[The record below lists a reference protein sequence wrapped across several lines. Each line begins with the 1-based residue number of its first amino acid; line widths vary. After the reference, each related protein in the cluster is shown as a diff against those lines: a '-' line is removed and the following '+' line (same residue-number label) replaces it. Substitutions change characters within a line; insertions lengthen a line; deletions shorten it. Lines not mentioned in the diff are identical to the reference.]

1 MATNMNNQKVKI
13 INMVNAQQY
22 LDQNYPKEKRINVT
36 ELSIKKEN
44 LEGHLD
50 LTDFENLQVLDCSIN
65 RLTSIDLSNCKSL
78 QSVSCHD
85 NQLTSIDF
93 LKKLP
98 NPDNVTYLNTT
109 FPITLCESKLLANKE
124 FIDIV
129 IKIKV
134 SWNSLQ
140 KLTSLRKE
148 KKISSDSAFLEILKM
163 LKAEREQTNRKTA
176 QLEEQT
182 QEYTIFDAAEENEVE
197 IIQELI
203 ENKVNINGTDEQG
216 NAALHFSVMKGRLEV
231 TRKLLELGA
240 KVDIK
245 NEDGETPL
253 HLAMKLE
260 EGATKISTILLEKG
274 ASPNVKDELGNTALH
289 YAAQNGN
296 LELLKILFEHEGD
309 INATNNFNWSVLHSA
324 ASAIVE
330 GIEN

>member
-1 MATNMNNQKVKI
+1 
-13 INMVNAQQY
+13 
-22 LDQNYPKEKRINVT
+22 
-36 ELSIKKEN
+36 
-44 LEGHLD
+44 
-50 LTDFENLQVLDCSIN
+50 
-65 RLTSIDLSNCKSL
+65 
-78 QSVSCHD
+78 
-85 NQLTSIDF
+85 
-93 LKKLP
+93 
-98 NPDNVTYLNTT
+98 
-109 FPITLCESKLLANKE
+109 
-124 FIDIV
+124 
-129 IKIKV
+129 
-134 SWNSLQ
+134 LQ
-140 KLTSLRKE
+140 KLNSLRNE
-148 KKISSDSAFLEILKM
+148 KKIRSDSAFLEILKM

-216 NAALHFSVMKGRLEV
+216 NTALHFSVMKGRLEV

-260 EGATKISTILLEKG
+260 EGDTKISTILLEKG

-296 LELLKILFEHEGD
+296 LKLLKILFEHEGD